1 MVHVSHLAIL
11 VFGVLAWLMQF
22 ALKLAWLSRNG
33 LEDSVWPWVLRLSFC
48 LDLLVAGALVLL
60 LVRALYWHPR
70 SKAQVAAAVRKE
82 RQRIA
87 RELHDQVGSQLV
99 NAMMLFDAQE
109 DKTHPVVQTLEQ
121 CMLDLR
127 LVVDSMDGADDP
139 FADRLAR
146 LKHRIHP
153 VMERRGIRMSW
164 DLQIPEPCTQLLSA
178 HGAAQLIAIV
188 QEALS
193 NVLQHSRATEVAVGV
208 QFIADMGHWVMEI
221 SDNGG
226 GVSRSPPSDAP
237 PAGHGVEGMRR
248 RARMAGGRCRW
259 SPGKGV
265 APASVSWFRGRRPCP
280 HRPKAPPPQAGLR
293 SFGRDCP
300 DSLQVFLRPGRR
312 GDIRARKWRAL
323 CSSPC
328 PPGPADPF
336 GKSCEKVFSLHCHV
350 HGSLFRGAVTSPWKG
365 VNVIRP

>member
-1 MVHVSHLAIL
+1 MFRTRPPWFAAVCVLVWAVQLALIAIAFHWIGSVGSSAQRWWEL
-11 VFGVLAWLMQF
+11 AAVAVTMGLGACLLIQLPKAMQWRPRRSIRPSAEVLA
-22 ALKLAWLSRNG
+22 
-33 LEDSVWPWVLRLSFC
+33 
-48 LDLLVAGALVLL
+48 
-60 LVRALYWHPR
+60 
-70 SKAQVAAAVRKE
+70 E
-82 RQRIA
+82 RRRIA
-87 RELHDQVGSQLV
+87 QDLHDHLGSQLV
-99 NAMMLFDAQE
+99 CAMALLDKAQPHE
-109 DKTHPVVQTLEQ
+109 CEVLAVLER

-127 LVVDSMDGADDP
+127 LVVDSMDGADEP

-208 QFIADMGHWVMEI
+208 QFIADMGHWAMEI

-248 RARMAGGRCRW
+248 RARMAGGQMQVEPRQGGGTCIRVVVPGAAPLPSSSE
-259 SPGKGV
+259 SPTT
-265 APASVSWFRGRRPCP
+265 
-280 HRPKAPPPQAGLR
+280 
-293 SFGRDCP
+293 
-300 DSLQVFLRPGRR
+300 PGR
-312 GDIRARKWRAL
+312 
-323 CSSPC
+323 
-328 PPGPADPF
+328 PP
-336 GKSCEKVFSLHCHV
+336 E
-350 HGSLFRGAVTSPWKG
+350 FRQGLL
-365 VNVIRP
+365 

>member
-1 MVHVSHLAIL
+1 MRRMRPAWLAIG
-11 VFGVLAWLMQF
+11 GVVLW
-22 ALKLAWLSRNG
+22 ALQ
-33 LEDSVWPWVLRLSFC
+33 
-48 LDLLVAGALVLL
+48 LVATAIAFHGTLPASGRTLHWAEWTAIGAALALGALLL
-60 LVRALYWHPR
+60 LQVPRALRWRPR
-70 SKAQVAAAVRKE
+70 RSQRPSAELLAE
-82 RQRIA
+82 RRRIA
-87 RELHDQVGSQLV
+87 QDLHDHLGSQLV
-99 NAMMLFDAQE
+99 CAMALLDKAQPHE
-109 DKTHPVVQTLEQ
+109 CEVLAVLER

-248 RARMAGGRCRW
+248 RARMAGGQMQVEPRQGGGTCIRVVVPGAAPLPSSSE
-259 SPGKGV
+259 SPTT
-265 APASVSWFRGRRPCP
+265 
-280 HRPKAPPPQAGLR
+280 
-293 SFGRDCP
+293 
-300 DSLQVFLRPGRR
+300 PGR
-312 GDIRARKWRAL
+312 
-323 CSSPC
+323 
-328 PPGPADPF
+328 PP
-336 GKSCEKVFSLHCHV
+336 E
-350 HGSLFRGAVTSPWKG
+350 FRQGLP
-365 VNVIRP
+365 

>member
-1 MVHVSHLAIL
+1 MRRIRPAWIAVGCVALLALQL
-11 VFGVLAWLMQF
+11 VFTTVAFHGTLPASGRTLHWAEWTAIGAALALG
-22 ALKLAWLSRNG
+22 ALLLLQVPRA
-33 LEDSVWPWVLRLSFC
+33 LRWRPRRRQRPSAE
-48 LDLLVAGALVLL
+48 LVA
-60 LVRALYWHPR
+60 
-70 SKAQVAAAVRKE
+70 E
-82 RQRIA
+82 RRRIA
-87 RELHDQVGSQLV
+87 RDLHDHLGSQLV
-99 NAMMLFDAQE
+99 CAMTLLDKAQPHE
-109 DKTHPVVQTLEQ
+109 CEVLAVLER

-248 RARMAGGRCRW
+248 RARMAGGQMQVEPRQGGGTCIRVVVPGAAPLPSSSE
-259 SPGKGV
+259 SPTT
-265 APASVSWFRGRRPCP
+265 
-280 HRPKAPPPQAGLR
+280 
-293 SFGRDCP
+293 
-300 DSLQVFLRPGRR
+300 PGR
-312 GDIRARKWRAL
+312 
-323 CSSPC
+323 
-328 PPGPADPF
+328 PP
-336 GKSCEKVFSLHCHV
+336 E
-350 HGSLFRGAVTSPWKG
+350 FRQGLP
-365 VNVIRP
+365 

>member
-1 MVHVSHLAIL
+1 MRRIRPAWIAVGCVALLALQL
-11 VFGVLAWLMQF
+11 VFTTVAFHGTLPASGRTLHWAEWTAIGAALALG
-22 ALKLAWLSRNG
+22 ALLLLQVPRA
-33 LEDSVWPWVLRLSFC
+33 LRWRPRRRQRPSAE
-48 LDLLVAGALVLL
+48 LVA
-60 LVRALYWHPR
+60 
-70 SKAQVAAAVRKE
+70 E
-82 RQRIA
+82 RRRIA
-87 RELHDQVGSQLV
+87 RDLHDHLGSQLV
-99 NAMMLFDAQE
+99 CAMTLLDKAQPHE
-109 DKTHPVVQTLEQ
+109 CEVLAVLER

-208 QFIADMGHWVMEI
+208 QFIADMGHWAMEI

-265 APASVSWFRGRRPCP
+265 APESVSWFRGRRPCP

-328 PPGPADPF
+328 PPGPADAF
-336 GKSCEKVFSLHCHV
+336 WKVL
-350 HGSLFRGAVTSPWKG
+350 RKG
-365 VNVIRP
+365 VFFALPCPWQPLSRCCHLVW